1 MLSEQIAL
9 FPTIISSLLICDV
22 SLFRLGLSQTLQII
36 IDWFLLQQP
45 FRCEIEHK
53 LGVSCVNS
61 GPVVCRVSLDRGG
74 YVPGETIGISATVE
88 NHSKV
93 TIKYTKASLTEVIFD
108 LALTKGYFSSQ
119 RFYVYWTF
127 K

>member
-1 MLSEQIAL
+1 MWC
-9 FPTIISSLLICDV
+9 FT
-22 SLFRLGLSQTLQII
+22 FRLGLSQTLQII

-93 TIKYTKASLTEVIFD
+93 TIKYTKASLTEVIFA
-108 LALTKGYFSSQ
+108 LALTKGYFSGQS
-119 RFYVYWTF
+119 
-127 K
+127 

>member
-1 MLSEQIAL
+1 MIVI
-9 FPTIISSLLICDV
+9 F
-22 SLFRLGLSQTLQII
+22 
-36 IDWFLLQQP
+36 QQP

-93 TIKYTKASLTEVIFD
+93 TIKSTKASLTEVR
-108 LALTKGYFSSQ
+108 LYSVSQ
-119 RFYVYWTF
+119 KFCHYAIIIIMIYHNF
-127 K
+127 NYKSEK

>member
-1 MLSEQIAL
+1 MWCITL
-9 FPTIISSLLICDV
+9 
-22 SLFRLGLSQTLQII
+22 RLRLSQTLQII

-108 LALTKGYFSSQ
+108 LALTKVYFSGQS
-119 RFYVYWTF
+119 
-127 K
+127 